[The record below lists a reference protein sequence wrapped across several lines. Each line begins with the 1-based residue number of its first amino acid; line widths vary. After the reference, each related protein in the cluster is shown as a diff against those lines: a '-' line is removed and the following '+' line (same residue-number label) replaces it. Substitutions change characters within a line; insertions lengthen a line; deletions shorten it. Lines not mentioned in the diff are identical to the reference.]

1 MLRVFRIRAGI
12 KKIILPL
19 FVFAT
24 VSLFAQDELSDK
36 EFLTLED
43 CIQIALQKN
52 VSLRTAML
60 SSEAAGADVLGSYQG
75 ILPSLTAS
83 AGKSKIDIG
92 ASEFL
97 SNEPVG
103 IDPETGNVIY
113 EQRTRSTEKQSRD
126 NNSANIS
133 LSQTIFDGGIWWNQI
148 RKAKADKR
156 SSEYNYLS
164 ERNNTIL
171 AVKQAY
177 FDLNKQIK
185 LLEAKQMA
193 VQRSQDQVDRTE
205 KMYALGATARLDVYR
220 ARVNL
225 GNDRIQ
231 LMTQKIQTEES
242 RKKLNLVM
250 GRDPL
255 TPLEIQQIHE
265 VNIKLPDLDELVQT
279 AIHNQPLLK
288 KYEEDI
294 FATDLS
300 ISLAKGLNYP
310 RISAYLNYDRFHQ
323 DIVKVFSDFDKNY
336 QTRYGINVS
345 INLFNGFKDYV
356 NIQKAEISKRIA
368 QENFEEYKRTL
379 KATLHQYYANYIST
393 LDIIEIN
400 KLNLEAAGEEVR
412 LAEERF
418 QIGAGTSLDV
428 REAQVNLTNA
438 EQTLI
443 AAQYNALLLLAQ
455 IDAQLGIAYEKMK
468 EQMQEK

>member
-1 MLRVFRIRAGI
+1 MIRVFRIRVDI
-12 KKIILPL
+12 LSIILPL
-19 FVFAT
+19 FIFAS
-24 VSLFAQDELSDK
+24 VYAQEELQEK
-36 EFLTLED
+36 EYLTLED
-43 CIQIALQKN
+43 CIEIALQNN
-52 VSLRTAML
+52 VTLRTAMFQE
-60 SSEAAGADVLGSYQG
+60 SAAEADVLGSYQG

-83 AGKSKIDIG
+83 AGKSRIDIG
-92 ASEFL
+92 ASEYL

-113 EQRTRSTEKQSRD
+113 EQRTRSIEKQSRD
-126 NNSANIS
+126 NNSANLS
-133 LSQTIFDGGIWWNQI
+133 LNQTLFDGGIWWNQI

-171 AVKQAY
+171 SVKQAY

-185 LLEAKQMA
+185 LLEAKKMA
-193 VQRSQDQVDRTE
+193 VQRSQEQVDRTE
-205 KMYALGATARLDVYR
+205 KMHALGATARLDVYR
-220 ARVNL
+220 ARVNW

-231 LMTQKIQTEES
+231 MLNQQIQMEES

-255 TPLEIQQIHE
+255 TPLEIKPIHE
-265 VNIKLPDLDELVQT
+265 VNVKLPDLDELVHT
-279 AIHNQPLLK
+279 AIRNQPLLK

-294 FATDLS
+294 FASDLS
-300 ISLAKGLNYP
+300 VSLAKGINYP
-310 RISAYLNYDRFHQ
+310 RISAYLQYDRFHE
-323 DIVKVFSDFDKNY
+323 DIIKVFSDFNKNY

-345 INLFNGFKDYV
+345 INLFNGFKDYA
-356 NIQKAEISKRIA
+356 NIQKAEINKRIA
-368 QENFEEYKRTL
+368 QEQYEEYKRNL
-379 KATLHQYYANYIST
+379 KATLHQYYANYLST

-400 KLNLEAAGEEVR
+400 KINLEAAREEVR

-468 EQMQEK
+468 QDMKN